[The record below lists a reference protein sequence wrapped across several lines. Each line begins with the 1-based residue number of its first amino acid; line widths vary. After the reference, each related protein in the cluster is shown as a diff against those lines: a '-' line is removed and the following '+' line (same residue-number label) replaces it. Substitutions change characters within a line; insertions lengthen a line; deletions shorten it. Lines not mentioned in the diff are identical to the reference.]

1 MFVYLFS
8 VYACIG
14 ARRVRG
20 GRIRGVNLPA
30 AHSEAPSL
38 ADLASSGI
46 KVETLQRLAP
56 QDPDGDTGERR
67 VPKQLIPFDQ
77 LTVRGEDLTGML
89 DCMTVI

>member
-1 MFVYLFS
+1 M
-8 VYACIG
+8 
-14 ARRVRG
+14 
-20 GRIRGVNLPA
+20 RGVNLPT
-30 AHSEAPSL
+30 AHSEGPSL

-56 QDPDGDTGERR
+56 QDPDGDIGERR

-89 DCMTVI
+89 TVI